1 MATTSTKK
9 AQWTVLGYLAGDNNL
24 EGAAIEDINEM
35 EEVGSTDRVNVVVQ
49 VDRAAD
55 YNQSNGNWRT
65 TRRYYITRGADRRKI
80 TSKLLKDLGETNTGD
95 SRFLQDFMRFGVQDY
110 PAERYLLVLWNHG
123 SGFYVPPEMMTGEG
137 APSPR
142 EMTTRA
148 RAKMRR
154 SFFHATRQEIFA
166 QEPRKRGICYD
177 DGSSD
182 CLDNRELQQVLAYM
196 QTRLGGRKIDVVGMD
211 ACLMTMLEVAYQIR
225 NQAAIL
231 VGSEEVEPGDG
242 WPYDRILADLAA
254 KPTMRGTDLAKSI
267 VTRYIESYEKPGP
280 FDEDVTQAAL
290 DLSKLGDITA
300 AVDALAKALLK
311 KLPSVQT
318 KGAIVTAWQQAT
330 RFFDNYYVDLH
341 HFAENLGRIAGNA
354 GISTACQGVK
364 NAIDGRGA
372 ASPILWEG
380 HSGQGMVKAK
390 GLSIYMPPLKNPS
403 DYYRTLDF
411 ASATKWADF
420 LDAYLK

>member
-1 MATTSTKK
+1 MSTGAKKK

-24 EGAAIEDINEM
+24 EGAAIDDINEM
-35 EEVGSTDRVNVVVQ
+35 EAVGSSDRMNVVVQ

-55 YNQSNGNWRT
+55 FNQSNGNWQT
-65 TRRYYITRGADRRKI
+65 TRRYYITQGKDRKKI

-95 SRFLQDFMRFGVQDY
+95 SRVLQDFMRCAVQDY

-123 SGFYVPPEMMTGEG
+123 SGFYVPPEMMVGEG

-154 SFFHATRQEIFA
+154 SFFHATRQEVFS

-182 CLDNRELQQVLAYM
+182 CLDNKELQQVLSYM
-196 QTRLGGRKIDVVGMD
+196 QTRLDGRKIDVVGMD

-231 VGSEEVEPGDG
+231 VGSEETEPGEG
-242 WPYDRILADLAA
+242 WPYDRILADLSA
-254 KPTMRGTDLAKSI
+254 KPTMPGADLAKCI
-267 VTRYIESYEKPGP
+267 VDRYIESYEQPGP
-280 FDEDVTQAAL
+280 FDQDVTQAAL
-290 DLSKLGDITA
+290 DLSRLGDVTA
-300 AVDALAKALLK
+300 AVDALAKALLQ

-318 KGAIVTAWQQAT
+318 KGAIVTAWQRAA

-341 HFAENLGRIAGNA
+341 HFAENLGELAGDA
-354 GISTACQGVK
+354 AISTACQGVK
-364 NAIDGRGA
+364 NAIEGRGA
-372 ASPILWEG
+372 ASPIIWERHLG
-380 HSGQGMVKAK
+380 EGMTKVK
-390 GLSIYMPPLKNPS
+390 GLSIYLPPLKNPS
-403 DYYRTLDF
+403 DYYRMLDF
-411 ASATKWADF
+411 AADTKWADF